1 MKKSKKGFFLFM
13 APALVAFTLVQL
25 IPTVMGIGYSFTDWN
40 GISKAKHFVGVQ
52 NYITILTSDLS
63 FRNAFIFTFLF
74 SVCAV
79 VSVNLIG
86 FALAILVT
94 QRIKGVN
101 FLRGIFFMPNLIGGI
116 LLGFT
121 WQFIF
126 VQVFEAIGKKLGIL
140 WLRGW
145 LTDQRTGFL
154 GLLIVVTWQLSGYM
168 MMIYIAQLQNIPEDV
183 LEAAELDNAVGW
195 NRMRYIILPLMMPAF
210 TIGLFLSIS
219 NAFKL
224 FDQNLSLTAGGP
236 VNSTQ
241 MLALNIYTTAFGEN
255 RFGLAQAKA
264 VIFMIVVMAI
274 SVIQLSITKRR
285 EVEA

>member
-79 VSVNLIG
+79 IAVNLIG

-94 QRIKGVN
+94 QRVKGVN
-101 FLRGIFFMPNLIGGI
+101 LLRGIFFMPNLIGGI

-168 MMIYIAQLQNIPEDV
+168 MMIYIAQLQIIPEDV

-224 FDQNLSLTAGGP
+224 FDQNLSLTGGGP

>member
-79 VSVNLIG
+79 ISVNLIG
-86 FALAILVT
+86 LVLATLVT

-126 VQVFEAIGKKLGIL
+126 VQVFEAIGKKLDIL

-224 FDQNLSLTAGGP
+224 FDQNLSLTGGGP

-274 SVIQLSITKRR
+274 SVIQLSITKKR

>member
-79 VSVNLIG
+79 IAVNLIG

-94 QRIKGVN
+94 QRVKGVN
-101 FLRGIFFMPNLIGGI
+101 LLRGIFFMPNLIGGI

-126 VQVFEAIGKKLGIL
+126 VQVFEAIGKKLDIL

-224 FDQNLSLTAGGP
+224 FDQNLSLTGGGP

>member
-52 NYITILTSDLS
+52 NYIAILTSDLS

-79 VSVNLIG
+79 IAVNLIG

-94 QRIKGVN
+94 QRVKGVN
-101 FLRGIFFMPNLIGGI
+101 LLRGIFFMPNLIGGI

-224 FDQNLSLTAGGP
+224 FDQNLSLTGGGP

>member
-79 VSVNLIG
+79 IAVNLIG

-101 FLRGIFFMPNLIGGI
+101 LLRGIFFMPNLIGGI

-224 FDQNLSLTAGGP
+224 FDQNLSLTGGGP

>member
-79 VSVNLIG
+79 ISVNLIG
-86 FALAILVT
+86 LVLATLVT

-126 VQVFEAIGKKLGIL
+126 VQVFEAIGKKLDIL

-224 FDQNLSLTAGGP
+224 FDQNLSLTGGGP

>member
-79 VSVNLIG
+79 IAVNLIG

-101 FLRGIFFMPNLIGGI
+101 LLRGIFFMPNLIGGI

-224 FDQNLSLTAGGP
+224 FDQNLSLTGGGP

-274 SVIQLSITKRR
+274 SVIQLSITKKR

>member
-79 VSVNLIG
+79 IAVNLIG

-94 QRIKGVN
+94 QRVKGVN
-101 FLRGIFFMPNLIGGI
+101 LLRGIFFMPNLIGGI

-224 FDQNLSLTAGGP
+224 FDQNLSLTGGGP

>member
-52 NYITILTSDLS
+52 SYITILTSDLS

-79 VSVNLIG
+79 IAVNLIG

-94 QRIKGVN
+94 QRVKGVN
-101 FLRGIFFMPNLIGGI
+101 LLRGIFFMPNLIGGI

-224 FDQNLSLTAGGP
+224 FDQNLSLTGGGP

>member
-79 VSVNLIG
+79 ISVNLIG
-86 FALAILVT
+86 LVLATLVT

-224 FDQNLSLTAGGP
+224 FDQNLSLTGGGP

>member
-79 VSVNLIG
+79 IAVNLIG

-101 FLRGIFFMPNLIGGI
+101 LLRGIFFMPNLIGGI

-145 LTDQRTGFL
+145 LTDQLTGFL

-224 FDQNLSLTAGGP
+224 FDQNLSLTGGGP

-241 MLALNIYTTAFGEN
+241 MLALNIYIRSRPSKGCNFHDCGHGHFGYSTFHYEEK
-255 RFGLAQAKA
+255 GG
-264 VIFMIVVMAI
+264 
-274 SVIQLSITKRR
+274 
-285 EVEA
+285 